1 MGSSV
6 IAPLIARYQQRF
18 AQVEIE
24 LVEQRHGGLIEEGF
38 DLAVRVGALPDSGMV
53 ARAVRPYQNRI
64 YRLNCRSTQ
73 DVTEQTLTAQVLYM
87 FWDSALGGQGGAI
100 LFEVEGV

>member
-6 IAPLIARYQQRF
+6 IAPPIARYQQRF
-18 AQVEIE
+18 AQLEIE
-24 LVEQRHGGLIEEGF
+24 LVGQRHGGLIEEGV

-64 YRLNCRSTQ
+64 CGTGARANRSRLERRGCR
-73 DVTEQTLTAQVLYM
+73 
-87 FWDSALGGQGGAI
+87 
-100 LFEVEGV
+100 

>member
-24 LVEQRHGGLIEEGF
+24 LIEQRHGGLIEEGL

-53 ARAVRPYQNRI
+53 ARAVRPYP
-64 YRLNCRSTQ
+64 
-73 DVTEQTLTAQVLYM
+73 V
-87 FWDSALGGQGGAI
+87 ALGRDRPKAASRSNK
-100 LFEVEGV
+100 